1 MYGRGNVMKYY
12 VFITGALSISRN
24 LMGYTTNP
32 FMIRRYVEFII
43 QNTYMSD
50 NENPNMYINEYE
62 FSNEEE
68 LIEEIN
74 KNLMNLG
81 IFIDKSNSLYQIN
94 SIIDD
99 DYIVVNDCIHDEFIS
114 TWFSRREMQKFVS
127 RLYPISSP
135 EMISLYNNYFR
146 KSPIINE
153 VSSIMSSI
161 LILIPEL
168 KDVIHNREVECFDY
182 VDECRMLKEYLKSSI
197 LFSSSLP
204 FA

>member
-1 MYGRGNVMKYY
+1 MKYY

-24 LMGYTTNP
+24 LIAYTTNP

-50 NENPNMYINEYE
+50 NENLNMYINEYD
-62 FSNEEE
+62 FSDEEE

-81 IFIDKSNSLYQIN
+81 LFIDRTNSLYQIN
-94 SIIDD
+94 STIDD
-99 DYIVVNDCIHDEFIS
+99 DYVIVNDCIHDEFIS
-114 TWFSRREMQKFVS
+114 IWFSRREMQKFVS
-127 RLYPISSP
+127 RLYPLSSI
-135 EMISLYNNYFR
+135 EMISIYNNYFR

-153 VSSIMSSI
+153 ICSIMSSI
-161 LILIPEL
+161 LILIPEM